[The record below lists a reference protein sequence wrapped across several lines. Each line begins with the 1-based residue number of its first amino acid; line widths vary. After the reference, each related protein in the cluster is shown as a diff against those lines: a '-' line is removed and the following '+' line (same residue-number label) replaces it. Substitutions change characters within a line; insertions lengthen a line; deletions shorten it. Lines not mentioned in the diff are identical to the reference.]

1 MPYRTRDTQAQ
12 PPAPSRV
19 DFDALWEKALR
30 PAIEGLGYRPVR
42 ADQDLGPLIIKEMLE
57 RLYFSDLVVAD
68 LSIPN
73 GNVYYEVGI
82 RHAAKD
88 GGCVLVSAD
97 WAKPLFDMDQM
108 RQIRYPLPEG
118 EISDG
123 TAAAIRESLTTSI
136 PALATS
142 GSPMYETL
150 EGYPANVRADR
161 ARTIADFLDELA
173 AFQEATRRVPF
184 LTRLQQADAARA
196 VRDQHGT
203 KRPIV
208 AAVAVE
214 LVYLLRDFAG
224 FDEALAFLDSLP
236 VQLQKLPAMREQRC
250 LAQSKSGDHQTAI
263 AALEELIAT
272 VGPSAERYGLL
283 GGRYKKLADS
293 GTAQE
298 RARFLGLAIDAYERG
313 MQTDLND
320 YYPSSNLPRLYRRRG
335 RTGDD
340 ERARRAAAVALAA
353 CERAKRLFPNDEWIR
368 PTLLGLAFDA
378 GDAAKAEELADEVA
392 MDGAARWKLDTT
404 LEDLRRSVE
413 LTTQADSRA
422 RLSDVVARLE
432 LLSS

>member
-1 MPYRTRDTQAQ
+1 M
-12 PPAPSRV
+12 
-19 DFDALWEKALR
+19 
-30 PAIEGLGYRPVR
+30 R

-97 WAKPLFDMDQM
+97 WARPLFDMDQM

-161 ARTIADFLDELA
+161 ARAIADFLDELA

-214 LVYLLRDFAG
+214 PSICYAI
-224 FDEALAFLDSLP
+224 S
-236 VQLQKLPAMREQRC
+236 PA
-250 LAQSKSGDHQTAI
+250 S
-263 AALEELIAT
+263 
-272 VGPSAERYGLL
+272 
-283 GGRYKKLADS
+283 
-293 GTAQE
+293 
-298 RARFLGLAIDAYERG
+298 
-313 MQTDLND
+313 
-320 YYPSSNLPRLYRRRG
+320 RRRS
-335 RTGDD
+335 RSSIPS
-340 ERARRAAAVALAA
+340 RRNYRSCRRCGSSGVSRSRSPAII
-353 CERAKRLFPNDEWIR
+353 K
-368 PTLLGLAFDA
+368 
-378 GDAAKAEELADEVA
+378 
-392 MDGAARWKLDTT
+392 
-404 LEDLRRSVE
+404 RRSPR
-413 LTTQADSRA
+413 SR
-422 RLSDVVARLE
+422 S
-432 LLSS
+432 